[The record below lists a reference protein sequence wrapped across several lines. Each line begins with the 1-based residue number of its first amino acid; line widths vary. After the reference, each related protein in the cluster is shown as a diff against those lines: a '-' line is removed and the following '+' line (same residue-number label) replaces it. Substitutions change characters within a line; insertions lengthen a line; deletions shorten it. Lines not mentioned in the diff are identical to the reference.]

1 MDERRR
7 RLLQNGRINLRVTE
21 DELADVKGQAA
32 LAGLS
37 LSEYVRRRV
46 LGITVTSKVDV
57 KMYNE
62 LNKLGGLVK
71 HIFNESGGTYSDKT
85 REALEALTSCARR
98 IERQLFHDRK
108 DTAQAP

>member
-1 MDERRR
+1 MVDIDGRREATVV
-7 RLLQNGRINLRVTE
+7 QNGRINLRVTE

-46 LGITVTSKVDV
+46 LGITVTSRVDV

-71 HIFNESGGTYSDKT
+71 HIFNESGGTYSDTT

-98 IERQLFHDRK
+98 IERQLFHDR
-108 DTAQAP
+108 

>member
-1 MDERRR
+1 M
-7 RLLQNGRINLRVTE
+7 QNGRINLRVTE

-46 LGITVTSKVDV
+46 LGITVTSRVDV

-71 HIFNESGGTYSDKT
+71 HIFNESGGTYNLLS
-85 REALEALTSCARR
+85 
-98 IERQLFHDRK
+98 
-108 DTAQAP
+108 PG

>member
-1 MDERRR
+1 M
-7 RLLQNGRINLRVTE
+7 QNGRINLRVTE

-37 LSEYVRRRV
+37 LSESVRRRV
-46 LGITVTSKVDV
+46 LGITVTS
-57 KMYNE
+57 E

-71 HIFNESGGTYSDKT
+71 HIFNESGGTYSDTT

-98 IERQLFHDRK
+98 IERQLFHDR
-108 DTAQAP
+108 

>member
-1 MDERRR
+1 
-7 RLLQNGRINLRVTE
+7 
-21 DELADVKGQAA
+21 
-32 LAGLS
+32 
-37 LSEYVRRRV
+37 
-46 LGITVTSKVDV
+46 
-57 KMYNE
+57 MYNE